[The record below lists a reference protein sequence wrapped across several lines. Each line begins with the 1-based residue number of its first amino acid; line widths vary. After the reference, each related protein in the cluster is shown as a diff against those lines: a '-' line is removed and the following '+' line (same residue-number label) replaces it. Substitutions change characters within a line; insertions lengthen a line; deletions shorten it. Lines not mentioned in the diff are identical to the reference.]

1 MAESALD
8 GRFFKIATELAV
20 ELQVFCKGQSSA
32 ALRATLLVNLL
43 VEESALQG
51 GLAFGSERPAAVQA
65 SDSVPQGAGAASASA
80 DPAWYTLQPEARCE
94 AIKREFREAI
104 AHCVRTLECPTPL
117 LVEPVITISDAHART
132 CDPCCLVRRRAGLL
146 KASPGAK
153 SQFPAVRKALQLIVP
168 EAEGAGGGGGGAGAG
183 PDAPSDVSYLYKGYA
198 PLSIRL
204 VETALR
210 TGWGPQAE
218 VLQLLPGNHFDVIQG
233 VDSSGMPVEKQF
245 KAAASATTSS
255 SASAAGSGSSGAAGA
270 SGSAGGAGQ
279 ASVGGAL
286 QGAANGG
293 GGGQQQQQPETVLVA
308 FIGGVTYSEI
318 SALRFLSSR
327 PEWPYRFLVLTTKI
341 INGRTLLQCFVDP
354 MAAEFGAVG

>member
-1 MAESALD
+1 MARLKPGKHQLPTLDTGPVPLLQIREQARRQLLEVVDSRRGKKALILD
-8 GRFFKIATELAV
+8 PAISGPLGLLDASLTELLTEHGV
-20 ELQVFCKGQSSA
+20 VK
-32 ALRATLLVNLL
+32 LLYLEPGKRL
-43 VEESALQG
+43 
-51 GLAFGSERPAAVQA
+51 
-65 SDSVPQGAGAASASA
+65 D
-80 DPAWYTLQPEARCE
+80 DPAYNASEPRLAE
-94 AIKREFREAI
+94 
-104 AHCVRTLECPTPL
+104 VRSL
-117 LVEPVITISDAHART
+117 IY
-132 CDPCCLVRRRAGLL
+132 LVRPSVANAQAVAQQVKSRARGEQHDFSVFFVPRRTVACERVLEEEGILGDI
-146 KASPGAK
+146 A
-153 SQFPAVRKALQLIVP
+153 I
-168 EAEGAGGGGGGAGAG
+168 AEGAGGGGGGAGAG